1 MDDLILAHK
10 FSANHQEQL
19 KCDSICGCFDCLAIF
34 HPNEIEHWVAD
45 LLGTALCP
53 YCNIDTVIGSSSGYP
68 ITATFLKAMHEYW
81 CDDNG

>member
-34 HPNEIEHWVAD
+34 HPNEIEHFMKITVVKSVAWSEFNN
-45 LLGTALCP
+45 CFP
-53 YCNIDTVIGSSSGYP
+53 SCV
-68 ITATFLKAMHEYW
+68 
-81 CDDNG
+81 